1 MKARYRVDVQR
12 YTPSI
17 TPTPSPTAP
26 PTATATAMATPT
38 AVATPTDTCP
48 RPPGQG
54 VVALGL
60 GQQTIR
66 GRWDGND
73 CLHFPVT
80 ASTRLH
86 IVLMLRSFGRDP
98 EVSLLEGVGTGGAE
112 LAHNDDTLEGS
123 GEESLLGR
131 TVPAG
136 GYTVRAEI
144 NRAPLSGSTYQLV
157 IEAALKYA
165 HAGHHQEDGN
175 VEYTGPTVAA
185 GADPLPAWADTLV
198 EDMADQWEAASNG
211 LVELCEAGTCSGSP
225 EGLITPIEVVVGSR
239 SNDPPSRAAP
249 GCGRTIACV
258 MYGEPPSSGH
268 MGALTF
274 RIESPAYSAGRLVT
288 WTDVPALN
296 NAVVGVDYYRYL
308 PSVLLHE
315 LGHTLGL
322 DDLRLYS
329 ASYTGMMMHK
339 AEAHQVLTDRDR
351 AYLLQVYRDHVAH
364 GH

>member
-1 MKARYRVDVQR
+1 MARVYRQGEGRGRLRPGQLHAHVHPAGDFRHGLAGRPLPPTRQQRIKRVEGDKVYLAACSVGETYVELYTEGGTMKARYRVDVQR

-26 PTATATAMATPT
+26 PTATATAM
-38 AVATPTDTCP
+38 ATPTDTCP

-165 HAGHHQEDGN
+165 PRRA
-175 VEYTGPTVAA
+175 
-185 GADPLPAWADTLV
+185 
-198 EDMADQWEAASNG
+198 
-211 LVELCEAGTCSGSP
+211 
-225 EGLITPIEVVVGSR
+225 
-239 SNDPPSRAAP
+239 PP
-249 GCGRTIACV
+249 GGRQ
-258 MYGEPPSSGH
+258 
-268 MGALTF
+268 
-274 RIESPAYSAGRLVT
+274 R
-288 WTDVPALN
+288 
-296 NAVVGVDYYRYL
+296 
-308 PSVLLHE
+308 
-315 LGHTLGL
+315 
-322 DDLRLYS
+322 
-329 ASYTGMMMHK
+329 
-339 AEAHQVLTDRDR
+339 
-351 AYLLQVYRDHVAH
+351 
-364 GH
+364 